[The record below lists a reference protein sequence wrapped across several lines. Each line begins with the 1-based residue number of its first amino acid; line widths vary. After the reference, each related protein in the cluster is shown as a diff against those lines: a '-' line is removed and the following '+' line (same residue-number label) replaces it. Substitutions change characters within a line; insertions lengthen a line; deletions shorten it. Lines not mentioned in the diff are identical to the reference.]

1 MSAPTIRGVLFDVD
15 DTLVDTASAFSAAL
29 TAAMAGLA
37 PLSDEDAERVLATWR
52 ADAGGHYRAFVA
64 GELTIVQQRRN
75 RVDELTQLLGLA
87 TLDDDAFRVWDTDY
101 QERFAAAWAL
111 FDDARACV
119 EQAVDAGL
127 AIGVVTNAPGEMQ
140 RAKIAAVGL
149 SDLLTHLVAVDT
161 FGVGKPDRTI
171 FHEGC
176 RLLGTVP
183 EETIY
188 VGDELDVDA
197 GGAVE
202 AGLAGVWLDRPGRR
216 RGGPHAVTEER
227 LATARAAGVEV
238 VTSLTELPEL
248 WQERVD
254 TGE

>member
-1 MSAPTIRGVLFDVD
+1 MIRGVLFDVD
-15 DTLVDTASAFSAAL
+15 DTLVDTASAFAAAL
-29 TAAMAGLA
+29 TATMAQLTT
-37 PLSDEDAERVLATWR
+37 LSDVDADRVLATWR

-75 RVDELTQLLGLA
+75 RVDELTRMLGLA
-87 TLDDDAFRVWDTDY
+87 TLDDDAFQAWDAGY

-111 FDDARACV
+111 FDDARDCV
-119 EQAVDAGL
+119 EQAVEAGL

-149 SDLLTHLVAVDT
+149 SDLLTQVVAVDS
-161 FGVGKPDRTI
+161 FGVGKPNPRI

-176 RLLGTVP
+176 RLLGTSP
-183 EETIY
+183 AETIY

-197 GGAVE
+197 GAAVE
-202 AGLAGVWLDRPGRR
+202 AGLTGVWIDRPGRR

-227 LATARAAGVEV
+227 LAAARAAGVEV
-238 VTSLTELPEL
+238 VTSLTELPLL
-248 WQERVD
+248 WQDKVLTD
-254 TGE
+254 Q